1 METFFIELEITGQLA
16 MDQQQHLQRRMRVRQ
31 YILPLGVPLE
41 PVVANQPYAVD
52 YGALADP
59 VDQWDNP
66 QMGWRLLEHRLMEME
81 DFNDRLDNY
90 VWWQRLLERLEP
102 GNHLIG
108 EGGVVLPVGQH
119 NRQFALLVKRI
130 YTVRLI
136 DARTQFNYY
145 LMLITRTFVRCANTL
160 DSEMND
166 NSTEGLQLA
175 NQILD
180 NLEAIG
186 RNLLLAGLISFQ
198 VQNLQVLG
206 CTVNNGRIL
215 ELIMHWP
222 EPDDPR
228 DHEPMDEVEEYVAVE
243 VPFDDPDVAEHT
255 ADGPHYF
262 QF

>member
-166 NSTEGLQLA
+166 NSTEGPATGKSNLGQFGGDRSKFVACWFDLLPSAKSASARMHCQQWSHFGTYYALA
-175 NQILD
+175 
-180 NLEAIG
+180 
-186 RNLLLAGLISFQ
+186 R
-198 VQNLQVLG
+198 
-206 CTVNNGRIL
+206 T
-215 ELIMHWP
+215 
-222 EPDDPR
+222 
-228 DHEPMDEVEEYVAVE
+228 
-243 VPFDDPDVAEHT
+243 
-255 ADGPHYF
+255 
-262 QF
+262 